1 LNRLLDKYFKNSARN
16 SRIVLLLM
24 SILLLFLAYNASQ
37 LKFDYDFEKFFPEEN
52 EDLRFYQ
59 AYRQSFENDNDFI
72 LIAVKSKKGLLDPD
86 FLKDVESFSNSLR
99 ALPHI
104 RELISPLD
112 LKKLSIR
119 PGSIVPMQRAYLSP
133 ERSSYSKKDSL
144 LLTDP
149 NEPISSFLSFEDNS
163 LVLILKNIQMIS
175 KKKSDELAIR
185 MNQLRENHP
194 FSEVYMIGKILGQ
207 KSYIDILKREFLT
220 FMIISIIIVIILLW
234 MSYRSLWGIAIPLMT
249 VLLAII
255 GSLGIMQLSGTYLN
269 MMTTLLPVIMLV
281 VGMSDVVHLISKY
294 VEELKKGNS
303 KIPALKFMV
312 KRVGMATLL
321 TSLTTALGFITL
333 IGVKMK
339 PVQSFGVFTAVGVV
353 LAFILAIA
361 FITSIF
367 VLVPVPKIS
376 YQRTYKI
383 EWEEKLASLFN
394 FLLKHRIKVIS
405 IYLLISVLA
414 LFGASRVKF
423 DYFLMQ
429 DLGKDHPLMVEGRYF
444 EQFGGIRPFEMAIL
458 PKNEL
463 KITDHEV
470 MLEMEKIVAY
480 LSSDMKVEQ
489 IVSPVYPIQYFN
501 KTLRGDKK
509 EYFKIPASKKRYE
522 YLLDNVMGSDLAKDL
537 TELMDEERNIARIF
551 GRMVDPGSMAMLERQ
566 AKLEEFFEAN
576 IDENLIQYQ
585 LTGTPVIIDKGG
597 RQISRTIILGLL
609 TAFALIALSMGILFR
624 SVKMAFLSLVPNVF
638 PILLT
643 AGFIGFAN
651 IDLNMTTAIVF
662 TIAFGIAVDDTIH
675 FLSRYHQELKAGRS
689 NFLAVRRTFISTG
702 KAIVLTTIILLGG
715 FVSLLFSD
723 FQSTFYIGL
732 FVSMTL
738 IFALIT
744 DLSLLPLLLL
754 KKEKKA

>member
-1 LNRLLDKYFKNSARN
+1 MNRLLDKYFKNSARN